1 MNQDRPVVYTVEEVR
16 KVLRLS
22 RNAVYEAIARGKI
35 PHIRIGRK
43 ILIPAAALDRML
55 AATEQS
61 A

>member
-55 AATEQS
+55 ADVQQS